1 MGQIWYHRVKMQK
14 VMWGFPS
21 NSMANILVEKTLTV
35 QSESNSPISIFV
47 IVEGKQLSG
56 TPNVVIVIVNMLT
69 VLLVVL

>member
-1 MGQIWYHRVKMQK
+1 
-14 VMWGFPS
+14 MWGFPS
-21 NSMANILVEKTLTV
+21 NSMGNILVEKTLTV
-35 QSESNSPISIFV
+35 QSENNSPISIFV